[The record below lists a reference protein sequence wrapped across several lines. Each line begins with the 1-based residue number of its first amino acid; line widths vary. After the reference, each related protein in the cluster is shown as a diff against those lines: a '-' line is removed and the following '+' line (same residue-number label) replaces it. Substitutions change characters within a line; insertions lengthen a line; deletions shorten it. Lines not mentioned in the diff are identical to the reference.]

1 MATRWLAS
9 VPDFPGPVMILDSD
23 IFRSR
28 LRLSI
33 VILRIAIREAAR
45 LDHAVTSSGVVCED
59 GTA

>member
-1 MATRWLAS
+1 
-9 VPDFPGPVMILDSD
+9 MILDSD

-59 GTA
+59 GTTA